1 MRLYFCLFL
10 FIPVACIFFACN
22 KEEGFGGSSSIE
34 GYVYEV
40 RHNDDNFSFQTDIFP
55 SLDRDVFI
63 EFGDDLNIG
72 QRIRSGRDGY
82 FRFDYLRK
90 GSYTVY
96 ALSEFADGHKEA
108 VTRKVEVNSKLHS
121 ADTVFIHTG
130 KACGTAMIR
139 GSVMV
144 RFFSKGQLVYDD
156 HGISLFPAIETRV
169 FIKNKGEDTAFNDV
183 RVGDK
188 GVFVFQKVQ
197 PGKTYEIFVS
207 TQIQIGEIYKHILE
221 PVYKEIEVKTPYQ
234 IYDLGEFKIDINN

>member
-1 MRLYFCLFL
+1 MRLYTYFL
-10 FIPVACIFFACN
+10 LLIPVTSLFVSCN
-22 KEEGFGGSSSIE
+22 NDEGFGGSCSLE

-72 QRIRSGRDGY
+72 QRIRSGREGY
-82 FRFDYLRK
+82 YRFDYLRK

-96 ALSEFADGHKEA
+96 ALSDFADGHKEA
-108 VTRKVEVNSKLHS
+108 VTRKVEVSGSLNR
-121 ADTVFIHTG
+121 AETIFIHTG

-144 RFFSKGQLVYDD
+144 RFFNKGHLVYDD
-156 HGISLFPAIETRV
+156 DGNSLFPAVETRV
-169 FIKNKGEDTAFNDV
+169 YIKNKDEETAFNDV

-188 GVFVFQKVQ
+188 GIFIFQKIQ
-197 PGKTYEIFVS
+197 PGKVYEIFVS
-207 TQIQIGEIYKHILE
+207 TEIQIGDIYKHILK
-221 PVYKEIEVKTPYQ
+221 PVYREVEVRSPYL
-234 IYDLGEFKIDINN
+234 IYDLEAFTIDINN